1 MDILKIAKIILS
13 GGTVEEVIQEFEN
26 GEFPILDNVQQ
37 QMALLIFTEELAGHL
52 FVEEQFLS
60 EALQTWKMLR
70 EDVYQIYSFVKKLIY
85 FSFKCTH
92 MYSGQTNYNTVLNYS
107 ESMDFRLF
115 PYSKLISH
123 TCTKI

>member
-70 EDVYQIYSFVKKLIY
+70 EDVYQIYSFVKTDTLVK
-85 FSFKCTH
+85 
-92 MYSGQTNYNTVLNYS
+92 TNTFVKTNTLVKNLN
-107 ESMDFRLF
+107 
-115 PYSKLISH
+115 
-123 TCTKI
+123 